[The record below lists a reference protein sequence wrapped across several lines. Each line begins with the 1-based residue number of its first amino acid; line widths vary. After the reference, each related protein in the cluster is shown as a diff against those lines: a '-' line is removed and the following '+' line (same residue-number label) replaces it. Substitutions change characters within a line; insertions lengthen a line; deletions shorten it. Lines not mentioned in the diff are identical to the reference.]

1 MTNSTALPQPVA
13 AILEQLLADAGV
25 EGTHGFEVLRLVG
38 MVDSAYDRLLNEA
51 TRHDPVSA
59 PRWRI
64 LLWLWIEEQMG
75 CGAVNPTKLSRAQ
88 QLSKNTISDHLR
100 TLEEDGLIERELDQ
114 NDRRQ
119 FRIHLTAAG
128 RVLVRTLTP
137 AHALLLNH
145 LLSPFTAE
153 EVAQLQ
159 HLLGRLHATLSAQA
173 GDGCHAPRAAFAAI
187 NLHAH
192 KEDV

>member
-1 MTNSTALPQPVA
+1 MTNSTALSQPVT

-25 EGTHGFEVLRLVG
+25 EGTHGFEMVRLVS

-75 CGAVNPTKLSRAQ
+75 CGAVNPTRLSRAQ
-88 QLSKNTISDHLR
+88 QVSKNTISEHLR

-119 FRIHLTAAG
+119 FRIHLTDAG
-128 RVLVRTLTP
+128 RALVRDLTP
-137 AHALLLNH
+137 AYAQMLNRLLT
-145 LLSPFTAE
+145 PFTAE
-153 EVAQLQ
+153 EVAQIR
-159 HLLGRLHATLSAQA
+159 HLLGKLHATLCTQA
-173 GDGCHAPRAAFAAI
+173 GDVCPVHRTAFPTL
-187 NLHAH
+187 NPHAH

>member
-25 EGTHGFEVLRLVG
+25 EGTHGFEMVRLVS

-51 TRHDPVSA
+51 TRHEPISA

-75 CGAVNPTKLSRAQ
+75 CGAVNPTRLSRAQ

-119 FRIHLTAAG
+119 FRIHLTDAG
-128 RVLVRTLTP
+128 RALVHELTP
-137 AHALLLNH
+137 THAQRLNRV
-145 LLSPFTAE
+145 LSPLTAA
-153 EVAQLQ
+153 EVTQLQ
-159 HLLGRLHATLSAQA
+159 HLLGKLHATLCAQA
-173 GDGCHAPRAAFAAI
+173 GDGCHAHRAAFIAS
-187 NLHAH
+187 NPPTQ